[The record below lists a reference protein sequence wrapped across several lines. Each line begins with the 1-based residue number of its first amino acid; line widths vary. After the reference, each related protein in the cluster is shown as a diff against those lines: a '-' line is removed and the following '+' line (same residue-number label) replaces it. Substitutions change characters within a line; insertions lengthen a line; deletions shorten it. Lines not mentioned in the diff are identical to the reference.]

1 MQITITI
8 PDNELQKACEDR
20 VRLIVAEHIRS
31 YAYQS
36 IVRDQ
41 VSRAIHD
48 ETINIIKTS
57 VSNME
62 SLKAIVMSEIERK
75 IRMNVAREISK
86 KGET

>member
-20 VRLIVAEHIRS
+20 VRLIVAEHIGS

-41 VSRAIHD
+41 VSRAIRD